1 MKMEWILAG
10 SVRLLLIC
18 TMVVG
23 LFAFGERVYGK
34 EIEKTQTDDMTI
46 DFPDLQEIET
56 LLDEMIP
63 EYGISFENV
72 LETMRQGDYKTLLK
86 KSTVYLRDIVEGEVL
101 QNKALLVQILLLMIV
116 FSILRNFADVFS
128 ASKVSEM
135 GFFVVFFV
143 LLLLLAHSFTTMN
156 QLAQQTLENLNLF
169 MRTLMPVFAGTVLMS
184 GAPQTAFGYGE
195 LTIFLIY
202 LVELCMEHIV
212 LPIIHGFFV
221 AQCLNYI
228 TNGELLNSF
237 GEVLGQTARWMMKAA
252 AIAVFGM
259 SIIQNM
265 VAPAMD
271 HWKMLSSR
279 KAMTM
284 LPGIGLTTDT
294 ITQMMIGSGTVLKSC
309 VGMTGVIVIA
319 AFCLLPVIKIW
330 TILFLYKITA
340 MLAEPVADK
349 RMVGIL
355 KKTSEAMGL
364 ILRMVFTVAGMFM
377 TTLAVVVAVQRG

>member
-1 MKMEWILAG
+1 MKKKCFFAWICIFICVVIGG
-10 SVRLLLIC
+10 SI
-18 TMVVG
+18 
-23 LFAFGERVYGK
+23 AFGARVYGN
-34 EIEKTQTDDMTI
+34 EIEENTQADDMTI
-46 DFPDLQEIET
+46 DFPDVQEIQS
-56 LLDEMIP
+56 LLDDIIP
-63 EYGISFENV
+63 EYDISFEV
-72 LETMRQGDYKTLLK
+72 LLETMRQGDYKALLTQSK
-86 KSTVYLRDIVEGEVL
+86 AYLREVFWGEVL
-101 QNKALLVQILLLMIV
+101 QNKALLVQILLLTIV
-116 FSILRNFADVFS
+116 FSVLRNFADVFS

-143 LLLLLAHSFTTMN
+143 LLLLLVHSFSAIN
-156 QLAQQTLENLNLF
+156 HSVQQTLANLNLF
-169 MRTLMPVFAGTVLMS
+169 MRTLMPVFAGTVVMS
-184 GAPQTAFGYGE
+184 GAPQTALGYGE

-237 GEVLGQTARWMMKAA
+237 GEVLGETVRWMLKAA
-252 AIAVFGM
+252 AIAIFGM
-259 SIIQNM
+259 SLIQNM

-279 KAMTM
+279 KAVTM

-294 ITQMMIGSGTVLKSC
+294 ITQMVIGSGSVLKSC
-309 VGMTGVIVIA
+309 VGTAGVLAIVAI
-319 AFCLLPVIKIW
+319 CLLPVVKIW
-330 TILFLYKITA
+330 IVLVLYKITA
-340 MLAEPVADK
+340 MLAEPIADK

-355 KKTSEAMGL
+355 KKTSESMGL
-364 ILRMVFTVAGMFM
+364 LLRMVFTVAGMFI